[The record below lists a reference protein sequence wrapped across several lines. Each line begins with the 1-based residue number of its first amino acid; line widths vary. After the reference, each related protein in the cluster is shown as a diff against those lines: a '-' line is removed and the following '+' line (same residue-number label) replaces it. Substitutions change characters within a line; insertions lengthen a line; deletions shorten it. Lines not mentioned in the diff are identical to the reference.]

1 VKDSSLN
8 GHNQGMNKPTD
19 DSLDDRLRRSD
30 PAGPGVKVSPTNS
43 LRTQGGSRNSVRD
56 WWLTTSTR
64 VRRSL
69 AGGVGVAAAAGVVV
83 AGTFG
88 TASVPLIVLADN
100 SGPESMSAQS
110 SAVSDSKMMM
120 PYLSYEYVA
129 GDTLSTST
137 GRGRVYR
144 LDLAGTPESVLS
156 KAASYFGVSGEPQKS
171 QYFDAAWPSYV
182 VGPEDYSAPSVTVS
196 WTGTGSWWYS
206 NPAAYPEQKC
216 LQEKRVGKGADA
228 YIECVEYE
236 PAITGLNPDEAETRR
251 LATEFFTAMGV
262 SFESADI
269 TVMVDEWS
277 SFASVALKV
286 SGQPTAI
293 EWSISW
299 SGNGELSWAQ
309 GNSVAIVDAGEF
321 DTVSDAA
328 AVERLADWR
337 WFGAGPTDYQ
347 GGMMWATRS
356 SVDSGFDAM
365 DGDAVTGELV
375 EPTEPAVDPTEEP
388 VPAES
393 TEPVPTE
400 TDSPVIEPTEEPI
413 PLPTEGEIPVETIT
427 IDESKSVLLLVWD
440 ANGAA
445 WLVPG
450 VALTGTDW
458 WWQTV
463 ITLVEGVIQLPE
475 PMLIEPMPIDPMPA
489 D

>member
-1 VKDSSLN
+1 
-8 GHNQGMNKPTD
+8 
-19 DSLDDRLRRSD
+19 
-30 PAGPGVKVSPTNS
+30 
-43 LRTQGGSRNSVRD
+43 
-56 WWLTTSTR
+56 
-64 VRRSL
+64 
-69 AGGVGVAAAAGVVV
+69 
-83 AGTFG
+83 
-88 TASVPLIVLADN
+88 
-100 SGPESMSAQS
+100 
-110 SAVSDSKMMM
+110 
-120 PYLSYEYVA
+120 
-129 GDTLSTST
+129 
-137 GRGRVYR
+137 
-144 LDLAGTPESVLS
+144 
-156 KAASYFGVSGEPQKS
+156 
-171 QYFDAAWPSYV
+171 
-182 VGPEDYSAPSVTVS
+182 
-196 WTGTGSWWYS
+196 
-206 NPAAYPEQKC
+206 
-216 LQEKRVGKGADA
+216 
-228 YIECVEYE
+228 
-236 PAITGLNPDEAETRR
+236 EAETRL

-309 GNSVAIVDAGEF
+309 GNAVTIVDAGEF

-337 WFGAGPTDYQ
+337 WFGVGPTDYQ

-356 SVDSGFDAM
+356 SVGSGFDAM
-365 DGDAVTGELV
+365 DGDAATGESV
-375 EPTEPAVDPTEEP
+375 EPTEPTEPTVEPTEEP
-388 VPAES
+388 APS
-393 TEPVPTE
+393 DTSEP
-400 TDSPVIEPTEEPI
+400 EPTDTEAPI
-413 PLPTEGEIPVETIT
+413 PLPTEDEIPVETIT

-450 VALTGTDW
+450 VSLNGTEW

>member
-1 VKDSSLN
+1 
-8 GHNQGMNKPTD
+8 MNKPTD
-19 DSLDDRLRRSD
+19 DSLDDRLRNSD
-30 PAGPGVKVSPTNS
+30 PADAEVKVSPKGLPKSATSGHNPI
-43 LRTQGGSRNSVRD
+43 RD

-100 SGPESMSAQS
+100 SGAESMSAQS
-110 SAVSDSKMMM
+110 PVVSDSKMMM

-129 GDTLSTST
+129 GENLSTST

-144 LDLAGTPESVLS
+144 LDLAGTPESVLTN
-156 KAASYFGVSGEPQKS
+156 AASYFGVSGEPQKS

-216 LQEKRVGKGADA
+216 LQEKRVGKGANS
-228 YIECVEYE
+228 YIECTEYE
-236 PAITGLNPDEAETRR
+236 PAITGLNPDEAETRL

-299 SGNGELSWAQ
+299 SGNGELSGAQ
-309 GNSVAIVDAGEF
+309 GNAVTIVDAGEF
-321 DTVSDAA
+321 DTVSDTA

-365 DGDAVTGELV
+365 DGHAATGESV
-375 EPTEPAVDPTEEP
+375 EPTEPTEPTVEPTEEP
-388 VPAES
+388 VPS
-393 TEPVPTE
+393 DTSEPVPTD
-400 TDSPVIEPTEEPI
+400 TDAPI
-413 PLPTEGEIPVETIT
+413 PLPTEDEIPVETIT
-427 IDESKSVLLLVWD
+427 INESKSVLLLVWD

-450 VALTGTDW
+450 VALNGTEW

-475 PMLIEPMPIDPMPA
+475 PMPIEPMIDPMPID
-489 D
+489 

>member
-1 VKDSSLN
+1 
-8 GHNQGMNKPTD
+8 MNKPTD
-19 DSLDDRLRRSD
+19 DSLDDRLRNSD
-30 PAGPGVKVSPTNS
+30 PADAEVKVSPKGLPNS
-43 LRTQGGSRNSVRD
+43 ATSGHNPIRD

-64 VRRSL
+64 ARRSL
-69 AGGVGVAAAAGVVV
+69 AGGVGVAAAASVVV

-129 GDTLSTST
+129 GDNLSTST

-144 LDLAGTPESVLS
+144 VDLEGTPESVLS
-156 KAASYFGVSGEPQKS
+156 NAASYFGVSGEPQKS

-216 LQEKRVGKGADA
+216 LQEKRVGKGANS
-228 YIECVEYE
+228 YIECSEYE
-236 PAITGLNPDEAETRR
+236 PAITGLNPDEAETRL

-299 SGNGELSWAQ
+299 SGNGELSSAQ
-309 GNSVAIVDAGEF
+309 GNAVTIVDAGEF

-365 DGDAVTGELV
+365 DGDAATGESV
-375 EPTEPAVDPTEEP
+375 EPTEPTEPTVEPTEEP
-388 VPAES
+388 VPS
-393 TEPVPTE
+393 DTSEPVPT
-400 TDSPVIEPTEEPI
+400 DTEAPI
-413 PLPTEGEIPVETIT
+413 PLPTEDEIPVETIT
-427 IDESKSVLLLVWD
+427 INESKSVLLLVWD

-450 VALTGTDW
+450 VALNGTEW

-475 PMLIEPMPIDPMPA
+475 PMPIEPMIDPMPID
-489 D
+489 

>member
-1 VKDSSLN
+1 
-8 GHNQGMNKPTD
+8 MNKSTD

-43 LRTQGGSRNSVRD
+43 LRTPGGSRNPIRD

-64 VRRSL
+64 ARRSL
-69 AGGVGVAAAAGVVV
+69 AGGIGVAAAAGVVV

-88 TASVPLIVLADN
+88 TVSGPLIVMAAN
-100 SGPESMSAQS
+100 AGPESMSAQS
-110 SAVSDSKMMM
+110 ATVSADKMMM

-129 GDTLSTST
+129 GDNLSTLT
-137 GRGRVYR
+137 GRGHVYR

-156 KAASYFGVSGEPQKS
+156 NAAAYFGVTGEPQRS

-182 VGPEDYSAPSVTVS
+182 VGPEDYSAPSITVS

-206 NPAAYPEQKC
+206 NPAAYPEQEC
-216 LQEKRVGKGADA
+216 LSEHRVGKGADS
-228 YIECVEYE
+228 YIECTEYE
-236 PAITGLNPDEAETRR
+236 PAITGFNPDEAETRR
-251 LATEFFTAMGV
+251 LASEFFSTMGV
-262 SFESADI
+262 PFEATDI

-277 SFASVALKV
+277 SFASVALTV
-286 SGQPTAI
+286 NGQKTAI
-293 EWSISW
+293 EWSLSW

-309 GNSVAIVDAGEF
+309 GNAVTIVDVGEF

-337 WFGAGPTDYQ
+337 WFGSGPTDYQ

-356 SVDSGFDAM
+356 SVDPGFDAI
-365 DGDAVTGELV
+365 DGDAATGESV
-375 EPTEPAVDPTEEP
+375 EPTEPTASTVEPTEEP
-388 VPAES
+388 VPSE
-393 TEPVPTE
+393 TGEPVPTE
-400 TDSPVIEPTEEPI
+400 TEAPI
-413 PLPTEGEIPVETIT
+413 PLPTETEMPVQTIT
-427 IDESKSVLLLVWD
+427 LDEAKSALLLVWD
-440 ANGAA
+440 ASGSA

-475 PMLIEPMPIDPMPA
+475 PMLIEPMPIEPMPA